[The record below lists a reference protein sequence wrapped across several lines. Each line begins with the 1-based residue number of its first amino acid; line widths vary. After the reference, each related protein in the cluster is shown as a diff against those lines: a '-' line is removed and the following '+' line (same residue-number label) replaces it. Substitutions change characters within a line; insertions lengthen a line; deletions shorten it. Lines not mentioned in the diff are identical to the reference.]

1 MLAKR
6 ALDYG
11 WSRSAGRGS
20 DMDSEGMSRGSFF
33 RHRYELLDASLRAI
47 QTDRYRPGVAKPLWI
62 HAGKPRKVFR
72 FRWIDH
78 LWIDAIALHLRDRA
92 EGLLSD
98 SVMSFRAGRGVR
110 QALQRVQRFL
120 QSACGREV
128 YLLRRDVQNYG
139 PSMQHDQVLAVIERM
154 FPGDVTMRNLVRVF
168 CKFSYMEDGKEISNT
183 TGLPA
188 GTPLQTVFD
197 NLYLHD
203 LDRRLESYRD
213 CLYVRFGD
221 DLLFASFYLQ
231 SARAAQEDMR
241 SYGERLGLAYNPEKT
256 QDLVFGCQTA
266 PAGFSH
272 AQVISYLGM
281 QIDMNGVVRLA
292 RPKLKRVLDYLRSQ
306 IRLAKRAPSY
316 EERYQLAIRI
326 AQNSILGR
334 VGRRP
339 NPLLYYLPLI
349 SDDVQ
354 LAEIDRWVALSVLG
368 AAHGGG
374 FKQSFF
380 RRHGYRA
387 LRQHGLP
394 SLVHLR
400 RKGVLC

>member
-1 MLAKR
+1 
-6 ALDYG
+6 
-11 WSRSAGRGS
+11 
-20 DMDSEGMSRGSFF
+20 MSRASFF

-47 QTDRYRPGVAKPLWI
+47 KTDRYRPGVAKPLLI

-78 LWIDAIALHLRDRA
+78 LWIDAVALHLRDRA
-92 EGLLSD
+92 EGVLSD

-110 QALQRVQRFL
+110 QALQRVQHFL
-120 QSACGREV
+120 GGGFGREV
-128 YLLRRDVQNYG
+128 YVLRRDLKDYG
-139 PSMQHDQVLAVIERM
+139 PSMRHDQVLAVLGRM
-154 FPGDVTMRNLVRVF
+154 FPGEKTLQKLVGLF
-168 CKFSYMEDGKEISNT
+168 CKFSYLEEGKEISNT
-183 TGLPA
+183 AGLPA

-197 NLYLHD
+197 NLYLHE
-203 LDRRLESYRD
+203 LDRILDSYRD

-221 DLLFASFYLQ
+221 DLLFASFSLQ
-231 SARAAQEDMR
+231 SAREAQEDMR
-241 SYGERLGLAYNPEKT
+241 SYGERLGLAYNQEKT

-281 QIDMNGVVRLA
+281 QIDMNGVIRLT
-292 RPKLKRVLDYLRSQ
+292 RPKLKRVFDYLRSQ

-368 AAHGGG
+368 AAHGRG